1 LTIDFAL
8 GSPHIETITG
18 CGFVQASVAE
28 SSVAL
33 PPEDRGDYGIYRLS
47 VDNNI
52 FGRPEVVD
60 CDSDQEVI
68 ARAKARLDGLDV
80 EVWDGPRIV
89 IRLKSTDK

>member
-1 LTIDFAL
+1 M
-8 GSPHIETITG
+8 PHY
-18 CGFVQASVAE
+18 S
-28 SSVAL
+28 
-33 PPEDRGDYGIYRLS
+33 IYRLS

-80 EVWDGPRIV
+80 EVWNGPRIV
-89 IRLKSTDK
+89 IRLKSTDQPTSKAGYWPLSEAIGPF

>member
-1 LTIDFAL
+1 MERTM
-8 GSPHIETITG
+8 PH
-18 CGFVQASVAE
+18 
-28 SSVAL
+28 
-33 PPEDRGDYGIYRLS
+33 YHIYSLS

-52 FGRPEVVD
+52 FGRPEVVN

-68 ARAKARLDGLDV
+68 AHAKARLDGLDV

>member
-1 LTIDFAL
+1 M
-8 GSPHIETITG
+8 
-18 CGFVQASVAE
+18 AE

-33 PPEDRGDYGIYRLS
+33 PPEDRGERTMPHYGIYRLS

>member
-1 LTIDFAL
+1 MERTV
-8 GSPHIETITG
+8 PH
-18 CGFVQASVAE
+18 
-28 SSVAL
+28 
-33 PPEDRGDYGIYRLS
+33 YHIYRLS

-52 FGRPEVVD
+52 FGRPEVVN

-68 ARAKARLDGLDV
+68 AHAKARLDGFDV